1 MSRIGRRWPR
11 WLASGLGLGL
21 LVGPGLSQ
29 AAPAADWRLVV
40 EAHERPLAPRSVW
53 LWLEPPAGRWPA
65 EPVRYRWRCD
75 AGRADAAVVTA
86 RASRGCRYEAAGAY
100 RPAVTVL
107 GADGRVLA
115 EVAAPEPVVV
125 RPRPSA
131 EVALTLRP
139 KDAAWRAP
147 LVVAA
152 AAQVRGLLADEPVEE
167 VAWLVDERPVDRGAT
182 ATLRLAAPG
191 DARVTAVVRTPY
203 RTLTATQAVT
213 VRANQPPV
221 CVIGQTPAET
231 PLSVRL
237 RAHCRDAD
245 GDRLVYRWTVAGER
259 REAAETVWTAP
270 KAGRYPVRLVA
281 RDARGAETVVEGV
294 IEWGT

>member
-1 MSRIGRRWPR
+1 
-11 WLASGLGLGL
+11 LGLAA
-21 LVGPGLSQ
+21 LVGPGIVQ
-29 AAPAADWRLVV
+29 AAPAADWQLVV
-40 EAHERPLAPRSVW
+40 EAHELPLAPRSVW
-53 LWLEPPAGRWPA
+53 LRLEPPAGRWPA
-65 EPVRYRWRCD
+65 EPVQYRWRCD
-75 AGRADAAVVTA
+75 AGRAAAVVTP

-107 GADGRVLA
+107 GEDGRVLA
-115 EVAAPEPVVV
+115 EVTAPEPVVV

-147 LVVAA
+147 LVVAVEA
-152 AAQVRGLLADEPVEE
+152 RPLGLLDDESIADMT
-167 VAWLVDERPVDRGAT
+167 WLIDERPAGRGAVAELAFPAAGEYRVAAVARTWYRTIT
-182 ATLRLAAPG
+182 ATRS
-191 DARVTAVVRTPY
+191 
-203 RTLTATQAVT
+203 VT
-213 VRANQPPV
+213 VRENRPPV
-221 CVIGQTPAET
+221 CAITQAPAET

-237 RAHCRDAD
+237 RAQCRDAD